1 MKFLTISQA
10 GNILKQGGIIAF
22 PTETVYGL
30 GAVASNEQAVEKIY
44 KAKHRPAD
52 NPLICHFYSIN
63 QIKTY
68 VKDMPEIVELLF
80 KHFSPGP
87 LSILLNLPENSPLAP
102 ATRGSDTVICRIP
115 DHPLA
120 LELVKE
126 VGEPLAAPSAN
137 TSGKMSGTTAEMVA
151 TDLEGKIDGVIDG
164 GPCRIGIE
172 STILD
177 GRNKDSLT
185 ILRPGIIGKKE
196 LEKFFNKIRQ
206 KKMFEELPVVDSVGN
221 NSVNTTPGSKYRHY
235 APTTPLYAV
244 VQKDQIP
251 KKSNIALIGTT
262 ESFLGLEPQ
271 SGVHHLSLGSKNNLE
286 EVVRNL
292 YQIFFLLDSLMV
304 SEAYFIVEDWG
315 NSSLAEA
322 LKNRLSKVLLTNPI

>member
-30 GAVASNEQAVEKIY
+30 GAVASNGQAVEKIY

-137 TSGKMSGTTAEMVA
+137 TSGKMSGTTAEVRA
-151 TDLEGKIDGVIDG
+151 VVTKEEAEKIDEDWSIFEGRHDLFLLEKERVISE
-164 GPCRIGIE
+164 RE
-172 STILD
+172 SLRKKF
-177 GRNKDSLT
+177 GESLT
-185 ILRPGIIGKKE
+185 W
-196 LEKFFNKIRQ
+196 
-206 KKMFEELPVVDSVGN
+206 S
-221 NSVNTTPGSKYRHY
+221 
-235 APTTPLYAV
+235 
-244 VQKDQIP
+244 
-251 KKSNIALIGTT
+251 
-262 ESFLGLEPQ
+262 
-271 SGVHHLSLGSKNNLE
+271 
-286 EVVRNL
+286 
-292 YQIFFLLDSLMV
+292 
-304 SEAYFIVEDWG
+304 
-315 NSSLAEA
+315 
-322 LKNRLSKVLLTNPI
+322 